1 MIDHQTGDSVPM
13 FPDLEGPRPAGD
25 KVLLYPVHRTSAWWS
40 HVGRNMGWGDSKVVS
55 DLRGDGDV
63 DVVDDFYAELRR
75 LRRQDDPDSGLLS
88 SAEIED
94 VIARCRVLRWLDPQ
108 LARAMAHAMT
118 IAMDRVL
125 ERERPRIIASF
136 PIDRY
141 VSDVLERR
149 ARKRGIPYVEVTAG
163 VLPSSSMLMYR
174 GALLKMRSAPTEGAV
189 DAAVASIAVPDFV
202 PTYVAKAS
210 NFTRSRFLR
219 TWGYFRARGLAF
231 KAISIW
237 RRDPLGLHYNDA
249 QYFLG
254 HKPRL
259 RDMRVVGMHDADWRD
274 RVAAV
279 PRDRRV
285 MIALSVFPEAS
296 IDYWLRE
303 LPLIA
308 YEDLQ
313 VRAAK
318 AFSDAG
324 FLVLVKDHPLQ
335 FGFRQT
341 GFLDRLRACGKV
353 VILPYDVPGNELVA
367 LSGVSFSCTG
377 TLGLQAALAGLVSV
391 VAPAYYADPQDFVVY
406 GSVGEVEGL
415 PGRVMAAPS
424 ADLGARRRRIAAT
437 LLQGSFGGDLFS
449 FRGFDTVRP
458 ASAATDFA
466 RAFGERLR
474 VLEGEGTI

>member
-1 MIDHQTGDSVPM
+1 M
-13 FPDLEGPRPAGD
+13 FPELSGPRPAGD

-40 HVGRNMGWGDSKVVS
+40 HVGRNMGWGRSVVVS

-63 DVVDDFYAELRR
+63 SVVDDFYAELRR
-75 LRRQDDPDSGLLS
+75 LRRQDEPDSGLLS
-88 SAEIED
+88 KAEIDD
-94 VIARCRVLRWLDPQ
+94 VVARCRVLRWLEPR
-108 LARAMAHAMT
+108 LARAMAHAMA

-125 ERERPRIIASF
+125 EREAPRVVASF

-163 VLPSSSMLMYR
+163 VLPGSSMLMYR
-174 GALLKMRSAPTEGAV
+174 GALLKTRALPTEQAV

-202 PTYVAKAS
+202 PTYVAKATR
-210 NFTRSRFLR
+210 FTRGRFLR
-219 TWGYFRARGLAF
+219 NWGYFRARALAF
-231 KAISIW
+231 KAISVAK
-237 RRDPLGLHYNDA
+237 RDRLGLHYLDA

-254 HKPRL
+254 HKPAL
-259 RDMRVVGMHDADWRD
+259 RDIRVVGMHDRDWRE

-279 PRDRRV
+279 PRERRV
-285 MIALSVFPEAS
+285 MIALCVFPEAS

-303 LPLIA
+303 LPLTA

-318 AFSDAG
+318 VFSDAG

-341 GFLDRLRACGKV
+341 DFLDRLRDCGDV
-353 VILPYDVPGNELVA
+353 AILPYDVTGNELIA
-367 LSGVSFSCTG
+367 HSGVSFSCTG

-391 VAPAYYADPQDFVVY
+391 VAPAYYADAEDFIIY
-406 GSVGEVEGL
+406 NSFAEVDSL
-415 PGRVMAAPS
+415 PGRIDAARG
-424 ADLGARRRRIAAT
+424 ADLEARRRRIAST
-437 LLQGSFGGDLFS
+437 LLCGSFGSDMFA
-449 FRGFDTVRP
+449 FRGFDAAHP
-458 ASAATDFA
+458 SAESMDFA
-466 RAFGERLR
+466 RSLGRQLR
-474 VLEGEGTI
+474 VLQDEGTI

>member
-1 MIDHQTGDSVPM
+1 MIEKSLPYGPSM
-13 FPDLEGPRPAGD
+13 FPEIAGPRPTGD
-25 KVLLYPVHRTSAWWS
+25 KVLLYPVHGTSAWWA
-40 HVGRNMGWGDSKVVS
+40 HVGRSMGWGRSVVVS

-63 DVVDDFYAELRR
+63 SVVDDFYGELDR

-88 SAEIED
+88 QSEVDD
-94 VIARCRVLRWLDPQ
+94 VIARCRVLRWLEPG

-125 ERERPRIIASF
+125 ERERPRVIASF

-149 ARKRGIPYVEVTAG
+149 ARKRGIPCVEATAG
-163 VLPSSSMLMYR
+163 VIPGSSMTMYR
-174 GALLKMRSAPTEGAV
+174 GALLQTRRGPTETAV
-189 DAAVASIAVPDFV
+189 DEAVASIAVPNFV
-202 PTYVAKAS
+202 PSYVADVKR
-210 NFTRSRFLR
+210 FTRGRFLR

-231 KAISIW
+231 KAIA
-237 RRDPLGLHYNDA
+237 RAKRDPLGLHYLDA

-254 HKPRL
+254 HKPAL
-259 RDMRVVGMHDADWRD
+259 RDICVVGMHDPDWRG

-279 PRDRRV
+279 PRERRV

-324 FLVLVKDHPLQ
+324 YLVLVKDHPLQ

-341 GFLDRLRACGKV
+341 GFLDRLRSCGNV
-353 VILPYDVPGNELVA
+353 AILPYGVSGNELIA
-367 LSGVSFSCTG
+367 HSGVSFSCTG

-391 VAPAYYADPQDFVVY
+391 VAPAYYADDEDFVIY
-406 GSVGEVEGL
+406 NSLAEVDGL
-415 PGRVMAAPS
+415 PGRVDAAFS
-424 ADLGARRRRIAAT
+424 ADLEVRRRRIATT
-437 LLQGSFGGDLFS
+437 LLRGSFGDDLFS
-449 FRGFDTVRP
+449 FRAFDAGAP
-458 ASAATDFA
+458 SPAATRFG
-466 RAFGERLR
+466 RSFGERLR
-474 VLEGEGTI
+474 LLAVEGTI

>member
-1 MIDHQTGDSVPM
+1 MSDDPRIAGASM
-13 FPDLEGPRPAGD
+13 FPELPGTRPTGD

-40 HVGRNMGWGDSKVVS
+40 HVGRNMGWSRSVVVS

-63 DVVDDFYAELRR
+63 SVVDDFYAELRR

-88 SAEIED
+88 EAEVED
-94 VIARCRVLRWLDPQ
+94 VVARCRVLRWLEPQ

-125 ERERPRIIASF
+125 ERERPRVVASF

-141 VSDVLERR
+141 VSDVIERR

-163 VLPSSSMLMYR
+163 VLPGSSMLMYR
-174 GALLKMRSAPTEGAV
+174 GALLKARAVPAAEAV

-202 PTYVAKAS
+202 PTYVAKATR
-210 NFTRSRFLR
+210 FTRGRFLR
-219 TWGYFRARGLAF
+219 TWGYFRARALAF
-231 KAISIW
+231 KAISAAK
-237 RRDPLGLHYNDA
+237 RDPLGLHYLDA
-249 QYFLG
+249 QHFLG
-254 HKPRL
+254 HKPGL
-259 RDMRVVGMHDADWRD
+259 GDMRVVGMHDRDWRE

-279 PRDRRV
+279 PRARRV
-285 MIALSVFPEAS
+285 MVALSVFPEAS

-324 FLVLVKDHPLQ
+324 YLVLVKDHPLQ

-341 GFLDRLRACGKV
+341 GFLDRLRGCGNV
-353 VILPYDVPGNELVA
+353 AILPYDVSGNELIA
-367 LSGVSFSCTG
+367 HSGVSFSCTG

-391 VAPAYYADPQDFVVY
+391 VAPAYYADAEDFIIY
-406 GSVGEVEGL
+406 NSLPEVDAL
-415 PGRVMAAPS
+415 PGRVDAARG
-424 ADLGARRRRIAAT
+424 ADLAARRRRIAAA
-437 LLQGSFGGDLFS
+437 LLSGSFGDDLFS
-449 FRGFDTVRP
+449 FRGFDAAAP
-458 ASAATDFA
+458 SAAATQFA
-466 RAFGERLR
+466 RSFGERLR
-474 VLEGEGTI
+474 LLEVEGTI